1 MIRATVSDL
10 PRMETAAREFYAL
23 SRFLHGF
30 DMARFVTL
38 WTDLLEKDMGV
49 IFAVENGAGIHGAI
63 GGVVYPE
70 PYSGDPVATE
80 FFWFIKPE
88 HRGSGLDLY
97 RAFELWARKKG
108 CKQIRMV
115 HLMDLMP
122 GRLAVLYRRL
132 GFEAA
137 EMHYVKELR

>member
-1 MIRATVSDL
+1 MIRATAADL
-10 PRMETAAREFYAL
+10 PRMETAAREFYAS

-30 DMARFVTL
+30 DMARFVAL

-49 IFAVENGAGIHGAI
+49 IFAVENGQGIHGAI

-70 PYSGDPVATE
+70 PYSGEAVATE
-80 FFWFIKPE
+80 FFFFISPE
-88 HRGSGLDLY
+88 HRGPGMDLY
-97 RAFELWARKKG
+97 RAFEKWARQKK

-132 GFEAA
+132 GFKAA